1 MKITLTEAINAHKKG
16 NFIEAEKLYNSFLNK
31 EPKNLIARNNLG
43 ALLIHLN
50 RLNEAEKNYKEIIKL
65 KPDNTEA
72 YNNLG
77 VALDKLGKLNEAET
91 SYRKA
96 IEFKPEYVEAH
107 NNLGLTLRKLGRF
120 TEAETSYR
128 KAIEFKPD
136 YVEAYNN
143 LGSTLRKLGKLD
155 EAESSGRKAI
165 KLKPN
170 FIEAYVNLSITQ
182 KEARKLDEAEE
193 SLRIAIKLKPD
204 HIDAQNKLNFLL
216 SEKNLLSKIHETKTL
231 LKKNKINNNNS
242 QISLTSNPFIS
253 NRRVERE
260 LINDLYKINT
270 INLDDANPKYLTY
283 GNGKTSNFQL
293 FKNNISTI
301 NNVEKDLID
310 IMKKAVNSDIF
321 IIESFFNIFRTGSGI
336 VPHHHLNNFDRNFK
350 LTKQKFSLTYYLNI
364 GDQNC
369 SEPGALKLQDPIK
382 EILPK
387 EGMILIFP
395 ASRKHSATYNG
406 NKDRVMIG
414 VNFYSL
420 T

>member
-1 MKITLTEAINAHKKG
+1 M
-16 NFIEAEKLYNSFLNK
+16 
-31 EPKNLIARNNLG
+31 
-43 ALLIHLN
+43 
-50 RLNEAEKNYKEIIKL
+50 
-65 KPDNTEA
+65 
-72 YNNLG
+72 
-77 VALDKLGKLNEAET
+77 
-91 SYRKA
+91 
-96 IEFKPEYVEAH
+96 
-107 NNLGLTLRKLGRF
+107 
-120 TEAETSYR
+120 
-128 KAIEFKPD
+128 
-136 YVEAYNN
+136 
-143 LGSTLRKLGKLD
+143 
-155 EAESSGRKAI
+155 
-165 KLKPN
+165 
-170 FIEAYVNLSITQ
+170 SITQ

-242 QISLTSNPFIS
+242 QNSLTSNPFIS

-406 NKDRVMIG
+406 DKDRVMIG

>member
-1 MKITLTEAINAHKKG
+1 M
-16 NFIEAEKLYNSFLNK
+16 
-31 EPKNLIARNNLG
+31 
-43 ALLIHLN
+43 
-50 RLNEAEKNYKEIIKL
+50 
-65 KPDNTEA
+65 
-72 YNNLG
+72 
-77 VALDKLGKLNEAET
+77 
-91 SYRKA
+91 
-96 IEFKPEYVEAH
+96 
-107 NNLGLTLRKLGRF
+107 
-120 TEAETSYR
+120 
-128 KAIEFKPD
+128 
-136 YVEAYNN
+136 
-143 LGSTLRKLGKLD
+143 
-155 EAESSGRKAI
+155 
-165 KLKPN
+165 
-170 FIEAYVNLSITQ
+170 SITQ
-182 KEARKLDEAEE
+182 KEAGKLDEAEE
-193 SLRIAIKLKPD
+193 SLRIAIKLKPN

-216 SEKNLLSKIHETKTL
+216 SEKNLLYKINETKKL
-231 LKKNKINNNNS
+231 LKENKTTNNS
-242 QISLTSNPFIS
+242 QIRLTSNPFIS
-253 NRRVERE
+253 SRKVEKE

-369 SEPGALKLQDPIK
+369 SEPGTLKLQDPIK

>member
-16 NFIEAEKLYNSFLNK
+16 NFKEAEKLYNSFLNN

-77 VALDKLGKLNEAET
+77 VALDKLGKLD
-91 SYRKA
+91 
-96 IEFKPEYVEAH
+96 
-107 NNLGLTLRKLGRF
+107 
-120 TEAETSYR
+120 EAETSYR

-170 FIEAYVNLSITQ
+170 FIEAYVNLSITL

-216 SEKNLLSKIHETKTL
+216 SEKNLLFKIHETKTL
-231 LKKNKINNNNS
+231 LKENKINNNNS

-253 NRRVERE
+253 NRKVEKE
-260 LINDLYKINT
+260 LVNDLYKINT

-293 FKNNISTI
+293 FKNNTSTI

-350 LTKQKFSLTYYLNI
+350 LTKQKYSLTYYLNI

>member
-1 MKITLTEAINAHKKG
+1 MKITLTEAINAHQKG
-16 NFIEAEKLYNSFLNK
+16 NFKEAEQLYNSLLK
-31 EPKNLIARNNLG
+31 DEPKNLIARNNLG

-50 RLNEAEKNYKEIIKL
+50 RLNEAEKNYKEIIEF

-77 VALDKLGKLNEAET
+77 VALDKLGKLD
-91 SYRKA
+91 
-96 IEFKPEYVEAH
+96 
-107 NNLGLTLRKLGRF
+107 
-120 TEAETSYR
+120 EAETSYR

-136 YVEAYNN
+136 YVEAHNN
-143 LGSTLRKLGKLD
+143 LCSTLRKLRKLD

-182 KEARKLDEAEE
+182 KEAGKLDEAEE
-193 SLRIAIKLKPD
+193 SLRIAIKLKPN

-216 SEKNLLSKIHETKTL
+216 SEKNLLYKINETKKL
-231 LKKNKINNNNS
+231 LKENKTTNNS
-242 QISLTSNPFIS
+242 QIRLTSNPFIS
-253 NRRVERE
+253 SREVEKE

-301 NNVEKDLID
+301 NKVEKDLIN

-350 LTKQKFSLTYYLNI
+350 LTEQKFSLTYYLNI

-369 SEPGALKLQDPIK
+369 SEPGALKLQDPVK

-395 ASRKHSATYNG
+395 ANRKHSATYNG
-406 NKDRVMIG
+406 DKDRVMIG